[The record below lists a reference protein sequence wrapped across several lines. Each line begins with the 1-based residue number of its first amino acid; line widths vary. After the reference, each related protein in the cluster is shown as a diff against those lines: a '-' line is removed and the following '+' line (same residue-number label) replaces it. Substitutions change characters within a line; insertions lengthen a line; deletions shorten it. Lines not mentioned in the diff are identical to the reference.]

1 MKNPVNNPRKVN
13 ITTKFIDIRRIVK
26 STHQREE
33 DLVKNT
39 RKVNSTTK
47 FVDIRRIVK
56 STHQLEEPSKKQ

>member
-1 MKNPVNNPRKVN
+1 M
-13 ITTKFIDIRRIVK
+13 DIRRIVK

-39 RKVNSTTK
+39 RKVYSTTK

-56 STHQLEEPSKKQ
+56 STHQLKEPSKKQ